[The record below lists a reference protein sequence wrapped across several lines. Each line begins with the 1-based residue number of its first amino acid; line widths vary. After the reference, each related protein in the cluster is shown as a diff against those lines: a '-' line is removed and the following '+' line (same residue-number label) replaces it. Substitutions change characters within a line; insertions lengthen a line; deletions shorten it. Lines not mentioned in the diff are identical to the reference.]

1 MIAKSFELSTD
12 TLKEY
17 AEYII
22 RLREE
27 PGIFGDGSLT
37 NDYINYI
44 LELYPHLRDC
54 VLKHNIAGVL
64 LQNSINPKD
73 IEEKYPIEYE
83 TVECTTAINAPIFSD
98 IEVSIS
104 KDEKNTNSKMY
115 RMDTDALKKAISGN
129 SAQLDAFTSNKFV
142 IIHNRKNANIENKSM
157 GQNHD
162 VLDTLAVNGVLFT
175 PTTTKPLSIFALMKI
190 LGKMNKFDICFIHP
204 YSEIKSIRIEYPCE
218 QSIPAYKLNGGEI
231 LAIAYRYLITQFF
244 GYCSIFSDSM
254 LEWRYYI

>member
-1 MIAKSFELSTD
+1 
-12 TLKEY
+12 
-17 AEYII
+17 
-22 RLREE
+22 
-27 PGIFGDGSLT
+27 
-37 NDYINYI
+37 
-44 LELYPHLRDC
+44 
-54 VLKHNIAGVL
+54 
-64 LQNSINPKD
+64 
-73 IEEKYPIEYE
+73 
-83 TVECTTAINAPIFSD
+83 
-98 IEVSIS
+98 
-104 KDEKNTNSKMY
+104 
-115 RMDTDALKKAISGN
+115 
-129 SAQLDAFTSNKFV
+129 
-142 IIHNRKNANIENKSM
+142 M